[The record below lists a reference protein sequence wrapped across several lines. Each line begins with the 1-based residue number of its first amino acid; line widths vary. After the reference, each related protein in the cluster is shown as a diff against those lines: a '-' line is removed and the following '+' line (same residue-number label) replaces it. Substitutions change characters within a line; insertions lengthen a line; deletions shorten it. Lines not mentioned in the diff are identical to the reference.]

1 MNKILMLIER
11 GVGRKMAKV
20 KAVILAGD
28 SYKGEFGADINNK
41 SFIEIGGKWIVEY
54 VVDALRDSNRIDGIS
69 IVGPVNKLKERLEG
83 RVDHF
88 IQEDKDLFIN
98 LQKGLLP
105 FIDQDFVL
113 VVTSDIPMLN
123 GEVVADFIQRC
134 FDQPADLCY
143 PIVDKRVNH
152 KLYPGFIRT
161 YVKLKE
167 GTFTG
172 GNILGL
178 NPKVVKS
185 CEEFARAIIDNRK
198 KPWELGKLLGTKF
211 LILLAMGKLSIS
223 HLEQRF
229 FELLGIKARAIISPY
244 PELANDID
252 KPEDIK
258 FVKHYL
264 KVN

>member
-1 MNKILMLIER
+1 MD
-11 GVGRKMAKV
+11 KV

-28 SYKGEFGADINNK
+28 SYKGELGPDIKNK

-54 VVDALRDSNRIDGIS
+54 VVDALRDSNKIDSIS
-69 IVGPVNKLKERLEG
+69 IVGPVDQLRERLKDK
-83 RVDHF
+83 VDHF
-88 IQEDKDLFIN
+88 IQEDKDLFVN
-98 LQKGLLP
+98 LQEGLSP

-113 VVTSDIPMLN
+113 VVTSDIPMIN
-123 GEVVADFIQRC
+123 GKVVSDFIERC
-134 FDQPADLCY
+134 FDQPADLYY
-143 PIVDKRVNH
+143 PIVDKRLND
-152 KLYPGFIRT
+152 KLYPGFTRT

-178 NPKVVKS
+178 NPKIVKS
-185 CEEFARAIIDNRK
+185 CEGFARAVIDNRK

-223 HLEQRF
+223 YLEQHF
-229 FELLGIKARAIISPY
+229 LKLLGIKARAIISPY
-244 PELANDID
+244 PELANDVD

-258 FVKHYL
+258 LAKYYL
-264 KVN
+264 KED

>member
-1 MNKILMLIER
+1 MD
-11 GVGRKMAKV
+11 KV

-28 SYKGEFGADINNK
+28 SYKGELGPDIKNK

-54 VVDALRDSNRIDGIS
+54 VVDALRDSNKIDGIS
-69 IVGPVNKLKERLEG
+69 IAGPADKLRERLEG
-83 RVDHF
+83 KVDYF
-88 IQEDKDLFIN
+88 IQEDNDLLGN
-98 LQKGLLP
+98 LQKGLSP
-105 FIDQDFVL
+105 FTDQDFIL
-113 VVTSDIPMLN
+113 VVTSDIPMIN
-123 GEVVADFIQRC
+123 GKVVADFIERC
-134 FDQPADLCY
+134 FDEPADLCY
-143 PIVDKRVNH
+143 PIVDKRLND
-152 KLYPGFIRT
+152 KLYPGFTRT

-178 NPKVVKS
+178 NPKIIKS
-185 CEEFARAIIDNRK
+185 CEGFARAVIDNRK

-211 LILLAMGKLSIS
+211 LLLLAMGKLSIS
-223 HLEQRF
+223 QLEQRF

-258 FVKHYL
+258 LVKHYL
-264 KVN
+264 EGH

>member
-1 MNKILMLIER
+1 MKER
-11 GVGRKMAKV
+11 GVSIIMAKV
-20 KAVILAGD
+20 KAIILAGD

-54 VVDALRDSNRIDGIS
+54 VVEALRDSNEIDGIS
-69 IVGPVNKLKERLEG
+69 IVGPADRLRERLEG
-83 RVDHF
+83 QVDHI
-88 IQEDKDLFIN
+88 IQEDKDLFVN
-98 LQKGLLP
+98 LQKGLSP

-113 VVTSDIPMLN
+113 VATSDIPMIN
-123 GEVVADFIQRC
+123 GKVVADFIQRY
-134 FDQPADLCY
+134 FDNPADLCY
-143 PIVDKRVNH
+143 PIVDKNLND
-152 KLYPGFIRT
+152 KLYPGFTRT

-211 LILLAMGKLSIS
+211 LLLLAMGKLSIS
-223 HLEQRF
+223 QLEQRF

-258 FVKHYL
+258 LVKHYL
-264 KVN
+264 KAD